1 MLINASEKKRLRAEI
16 KGFKPNFK
24 KQINKL
30 SKYNHFTNKK
40 MLREGY

>member
-1 MLINASEKKRLRAEI
+1 MFITQAEKRLRAEI
-16 KGFKPNFK
+16 KGFKPNFE

-40 MLREGY
+40 MLR